1 MAKIS
6 INYHKPFDK
15 LMDKLQLLLKNE
27 EGYLTCVNNAGNFQV
42 KTPIGVF
49 KGSFI
54 YKKQIV
60 FIDLEKKPFF
70 ISSKLIENEVKKYLL
85 EN

>member
-6 INYHKPFDK
+6 INYQKPFDK
-15 LMDKLQLLLKNE
+15 LIEKLQLLLKNE

-42 KTPIGVF
+42 KTPIGIF
-49 KGSFI
+49 KGNYI
-54 YKKQIV
+54 YKNQVI
-60 FIDLEKKPFF
+60 FIDLQKKPFF
-70 ISSKLIENEVKKYLL
+70 ISSGLIENEVKKYLI